1 MMICEFTCQE
11 AGERPQQS
19 SQLRARLR
27 ASSRFPDLHTLD
39 SKHYMIVRSS
49 RLFLFIDF
57 DTLFPVA
64 ALFKG
69 TSFTRGLD
77 RNKANF
83 EPCLSVKSADK

>member
-1 MMICEFTCQE
+1 MKVFIF
-11 AGERPQQS
+11 
-19 SQLRARLR
+19 
-27 ASSRFPDLHTLD
+27 
-39 SKHYMIVRSS
+39 V
-49 RLFLFIDF
+49 LFIDF